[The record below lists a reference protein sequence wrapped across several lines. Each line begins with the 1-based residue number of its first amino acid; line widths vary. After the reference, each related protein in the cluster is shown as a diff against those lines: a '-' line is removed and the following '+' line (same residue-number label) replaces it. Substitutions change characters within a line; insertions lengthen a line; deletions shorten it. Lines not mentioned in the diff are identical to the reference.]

1 MDSGGHCLTVPVGGQ
16 KRLEI
21 PIGNP
26 HQSIDSVRDEESLF
40 DPAPHRTRRH
50 FDEVG
55 DLLDRVEFRGVGPIG
70 FHLPTPK
77 YL

>member
-1 MDSGGHCLTVPVGGQ
+1 MDGQ

-26 HQSIDSVRDEESLF
+26 HQSIHPVRDEESLF

-55 DLLDRVEFRGVGPIG
+55 DLLDRVEFRGGPIG
-70 FHLPTPK
+70 FHLLTPK